1 MGKTYYKIKLYG
13 HTAENS
19 QRFVKDLSVLL
30 GVDEQAAF
38 DLLES
43 APAVIGR
50 TPSQE
55 QAEHLQQRL
64 ALIRGLCLVEAE
76 ESDEAVSES
85 TVDQPDHGLPTPE
98 TYDIEELKKKDS
110 FLSYMWLSALVGV
123 TVIALLVGG
132 TVFLAQWWRLS
143 ASYRPASPPPPVETT
158 GPETSEPT
166 VSLADVQRETE
177 GEIERLKAELQELEF
192 QLSWQTD
199 ELEQLHRKRPVP
211 YDMVQAMKVRIAST
225 RDRIRQIERKL
236 HRSRAQLPFATG
248 GTEHE

>member
-30 GVDEQAAF
+30 GVDEQAAL
-38 DLLES
+38 DILES

-55 QAEHLQQRL
+55 QAEHLRQRL

-85 TVDQPDHGLPTPE
+85 AVDQADSGLPTAE
-98 TYDIEELKKKDS
+98 TLDIEELEKKDS

-132 TVFLAQWWRLS
+132 AIFLAQWWRLS
-143 ASYRPASPPPPVETT
+143 ASYRPASQHPPVETT
-158 GPETSEPT
+158 RPETNEPT
-166 VSLADVQRETE
+166 VSLADVQRQTE
-177 GEIERLKAELQELEF
+177 DEIDRLKAELQELEF

-199 ELEQLHRKRPVP
+199 ELEELHRKRPVP
-211 YDMVQAMKVRIAST
+211 YDMIQVMKARIAST
-225 RDRIRQIERKL
+225 RERMKQIEGQLYRT
-236 HRSRAQLPFATG
+236 RAQLPIATG
-248 GTEHE
+248 GTQHE